1 MDKSLLIEEG
11 EDRGG
16 VERCGLFVAE
26 VKRLGY
32 IAGPMVA
39 VNLSQYF
46 LQIISI
52 MMVGHLGQLSLSS
65 TAIAIS
71 FCAVSGF
78 SLLLLLVVLTIRE
91 NRQCRIKRSEPNVVT
106 IEKDKFHH
114 LEFCLQAEKDQIG
127 YQSLRT

>member
-1 MDKSLLIEEG
+1 MEKGLLIKEREEEDG
-11 EDRGG
+11 EE
-16 VERCGLFVAE
+16 VNLRCGGGGGFVGE
-26 VKRLGY
+26 VRRLGY

-78 SLLLLLVVLTIRE
+78 SLIVSTSS
-91 NRQCRIKRSEPNVVT
+91 CS
-106 IEKDKFHH
+106 DKTKKQKKFN
-114 LEFCLQAEKDQIG
+114 FSFWQFWVCL
-127 YQSLRT
+127 